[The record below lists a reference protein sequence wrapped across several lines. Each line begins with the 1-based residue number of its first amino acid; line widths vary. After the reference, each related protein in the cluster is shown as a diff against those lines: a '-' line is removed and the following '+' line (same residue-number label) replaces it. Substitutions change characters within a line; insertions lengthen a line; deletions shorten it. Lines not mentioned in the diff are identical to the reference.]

1 MGSFYLKIGLYL
13 EIFKLEFWKEVLVV
27 SFKGDI
33 RIEPGDIG
41 ENGSACFGSVSAST
55 LMVTFAGLRES
66 NNY

>member
-1 MGSFYLKIGLYL
+1 LGSYYLNIGLNL

-33 RIEPGDIG
+33 KIELGDIG

-55 LMVTFAGLRES
+55 LMVNFVGLRES